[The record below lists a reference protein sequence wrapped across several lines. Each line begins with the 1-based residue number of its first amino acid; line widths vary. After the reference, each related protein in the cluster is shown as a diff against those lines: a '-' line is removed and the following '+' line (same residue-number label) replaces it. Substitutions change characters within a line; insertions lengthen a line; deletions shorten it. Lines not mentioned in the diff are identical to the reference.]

1 MSDQIAVKKK
11 APVPIP
17 YFKKADAAAIQALER
32 GNASEA
38 QQKRALAWIVNSA
51 CLTYDF
57 CDKPESERLAAVFD
71 GRRFAGL
78 QIVKLL
84 KVNLAALS
92 EEK

>member
-1 MSDQIAVKKK
+1 MNDVVQVKKK

-17 YFKKADAAAIQALER
+17 PFKKADVFAIQALEK
-32 GNASEA
+32 GTATPD
-38 QQKRALAWIVNSA
+38 QQKRALYWIVNHA

-57 CDKPESERLAAVFD
+57 CDKPENERLAAVFD

-78 QIVKLL
+78 QIVKLI
-84 KVNLAALS
+84 KANLAALS

>member
-1 MSDQIAVKKK
+1 MSDQVAMKKK

-17 YFKKADAAAIQALER
+17 PFKKADAAAIQALEK
-32 GNASEA
+32 GSASEA
-38 QQKRALAWIVNSA
+38 QQKRALWWIVNMA

-78 QIVKLL
+78 QIIKLL
-84 KVNLAALS
+84 RVNLAALS